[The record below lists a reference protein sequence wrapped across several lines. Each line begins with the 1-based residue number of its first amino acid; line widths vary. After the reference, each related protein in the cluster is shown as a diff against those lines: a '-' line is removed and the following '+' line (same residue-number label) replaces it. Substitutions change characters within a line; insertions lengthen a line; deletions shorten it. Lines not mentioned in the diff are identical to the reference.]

1 MREKTNGQSIGL
13 IERLEQKPLARRMDE
28 SNPLYWYIH
37 LDQLGKM
44 AQSAETVEKA
54 INEFTACSPYCCILK
69 VTSRKHLTYDLCA
82 TAVRNNGL
90 NLQYVPE
97 RFKDSQMCALAVS
110 ENGEALSDVPAAILT
125 GAEGYEICLM
135 AVGSDVSGRVLT
147 AVPSEYLK
155 GDRGRRLCMEAV
167 SYNGYAIRF
176 VPKRFLSK
184 TLVKSAFDHQA
195 PTRRK
200 ASNST
205 QSLEMDPDVHH
216 RPSLLSFIP
225 QRFLTEELVERAV
238 KLRPSELRDA
248 PDELISKDICLWAL
262 DQDPMNLKY
271 IRNPDNSILE
281 YALRKEPRAITVAPT
296 WRLTF
301 ELCRKALELDPEIP
315 TDSFPTRITE
325 QLQAEGLTKSAPVP
339 TDSDPADSEPC
350 ITMAPLKS
358 KIPSSS
364 GITRRQAP
372 KTLSKVTSGIYDITI
387 KDGSSRTFYY
397 ITDLHIEHQLWNE
410 KTGESDDTYAMS
422 EYELRKRMRRKLKTL
437 ADSACDSKGVL
448 LVGGDVANNIEAES
462 IFYDELSALETW
474 HGEIICVLGNHELAA
489 GESELR
495 PDHNRG
501 AAKSIEDVVSEYREA
516 IGYKATLLENQL
528 YLEYKGRRKVVL
540 NEKGILDSSI
550 DELTEACKK
559 SSLIILGGIG
569 FSGLNPAFNAST
581 ILYNSSITLE
591 VDIERTKRFRAV
603 YEKVLSCARDLRVI
617 VLTHTQKDD
626 WSDDPYNPN
635 WIYVNGHTHQNAVQL
650 DQSAIVLSDNQIGY
664 KPKPWKLKGF
674 SLDLKRVDIFE
685 DYPDGVHKIER
696 DQYIEFNRCMGITMQ
711 SMRYPGDIY
720 ALKRSGCYMFILKD
734 LDRTYLLAGGRRYK
748 LVHDIEYYFDNLPN
762 YVERVQRCFAPYQNA
777 LRSISDEV
785 KELGGSGAIHGC
797 IVDIDFFN
805 HIYLNP
811 FDGKVT
817 PYFAED
823 MDNKIIFENTRRL
836 LEGSP
841 YLPKGESM
849 IKRYSKL
856 SNHRSL
862 PILNELAVD
871 DGSLAAVPE
880 LVLDRAMYEP
890 SRIMRS
896 IQYIFDQNVV
906 RIWKDEVLSLTPT
919 SGGDLP
925 NSGLEPTRRI
935 GNGDQNR
942 G

>member
-1 MREKTNGQSIGL
+1 MSEKANGQSIGL
-13 IERLEQKPLARRMDE
+13 IERLEQNPLARRMDE

-54 INEFTACSPYCCILK
+54 INEFAVCNPYYCILK
-69 VTSRKHLTYDLCA
+69 VTSKKHLTYDLCA

-110 ENGEALSDVPAAILT
+110 ENGEALSDVPATILT
-125 GAEGYEICLM
+125 GAEGYKICLL
-135 AVGSDVSGRVLT
+135 AVGNDVSGRALT
-147 AVPSEYLK
+147 VVPSEYLK

-176 VPKRFLSK
+176 VPKRLLSK
-184 TLVKSAFDHQA
+184 ALVKSAFDHQA

-200 ASNST
+200 ASNSS
-205 QSLEMDPDVHH
+205 QSLEMGLDARHW
-216 RPSLLSFIP
+216 PSLLSFIP
-225 QRFLTEELVERAV
+225 QKFLTEELVERAV

-248 PDELISKDICLWAL
+248 PDELISKDICLWAI

-281 YALRKEPRAITVAPT
+281 YALQKDPRTIMVAPK
-296 WRLTF
+296 WSLTF
-301 ELCRKALELDPEIP
+301 ELCRMALELDPEIP
-315 TDSFPTRITE
+315 TSSFPAHITE
-325 QLQAEGLTKSAPVP
+325 QLQTEGLTESA
-339 TDSDPADSEPC
+339 SDPAASGPC
-350 ITMAPLKS
+350 ITMTPLKS
-358 KIPSSS
+358 KIPSTS
-364 GITRRQAP
+364 GITRQQAP
-372 KTLSKVTSGIYDITI
+372 KTLSKVASGIYDITL
-387 KDGSSRTFYY
+387 KDGSGRTLYY
-397 ITDLHIEHQLWNE
+397 ITDLHIEHQLRNE
-410 KTGESDDTYAMS
+410 KSDASDGTYAMS
-422 EYELRKRMRRKLKTL
+422 EHELRKRIRRKLKTL
-437 ADSACDSKGVL
+437 ADSACDSKGIL
-448 LVGGDVANNIEAES
+448 LVGGDVANSIKAES
-462 IFYDELSALETW
+462 VFYEELSALKTW
-474 HGEIICVLGNHELAA
+474 HGEIICILGNHELLA

-495 PDHNRG
+495 GDHNRG

-516 IGYKATLLENQL
+516 IGYRATLLENQL

-540 NEKGILDSSI
+540 TEEEILGSSI
-550 DELTEACKK
+550 DELTEACRK

-569 FSGLNPAFNAST
+569 FSGLNPVFNAST
-581 ILYNSSITLE
+581 IRYNSSITLE
-591 VDIERTKRFRAV
+591 VDIDRTKRFQAV
-603 YEKVLSCARDLRVI
+603 YEKVLSCARGLRVI
-617 VLTHTQKDD
+617 VLTHTQKAD

-635 WIYVNGHTHQNAVQL
+635 WIYVNGHTHQNTIQL
-650 DQSAIVLSDNQIGY
+650 DQAAIVLSDNQIGY
-664 KPKPWKLKGF
+664 TPKPWKLKGF
-674 SLDLKRVDIFE
+674 SLDIKRVDIFE
-685 DYPDGVHKIER
+685 DYPDGSHEIER
-696 DQYIEFNRCMGITMQ
+696 AQYIEFNKCMGITMQ
-711 SMRYPGDIY
+711 RMRYPGDIY
-720 ALKRSGCYMFILKD
+720 VLKRSGCYMFVLKD
-734 LDRTYLLAGGRRYK
+734 LARTYLLAGGRRYK
-748 LVHDIEYYFDNLPN
+748 LAHDIEYYFENLPK
-762 YVERVQRCFAPYQNA
+762 YVESVQRCFAPYQKA

-811 FDGKVT
+811 YDGKVT

-823 MDNKIIFENTRRL
+823 MENKIAFENTRRL

-841 YLPKGESM
+841 YLPQGETM
-849 IKRYSKL
+849 LKRYSKL

-862 PILNELAVD
+862 PILSELDGD
-871 DGSLAAVPE
+871 DGGMATVPE

-896 IQYIFDQNVV
+896 MQYIFDQNVV
-906 RIWKDEVLSLTPT
+906 RIWKDEVLNLTLA

-925 NSGLEPTRRI
+925 NSGLEPTHRI

>member
-1 MREKTNGQSIGL
+1 MSEKANGQSIGL
-13 IERLEQKPLARRMDE
+13 IERLEQNPLARRMDE

-54 INEFTACSPYCCILK
+54 INEFTACNPYYCILK

-110 ENGEALSDVPAAILT
+110 ENGEALSDVPATILT
-125 GAEGYEICLM
+125 GAEGYKICLL
-135 AVGSDVSGRVLT
+135 AVRNDVSGRALT
-147 AVPSEYLK
+147 VVPSEYLK
-155 GDRGRRLCMEAV
+155 GDCGRRLCMEAV

-176 VPKRFLSK
+176 VPKRLLSK

-200 ASNST
+200 ASSSS
-205 QSLEMDPDVHH
+205 QSLEMGLDACYW
-216 RPSLLSFIP
+216 PSLLSFIP
-225 QRFLTEELVERAV
+225 QKFLTEELVERAV

-248 PDELISKDICLWAL
+248 PDELISKDICLWAI

-281 YALRKEPRAITVAPT
+281 YALQKNPRTIMVAPK

-301 ELCRKALELDPEIP
+301 ELCRMALELDSEIP
-315 TDSFPTRITE
+315 TSSFPAHITE
-325 QLQAEGLTKSAPVP
+325 RLQTEGLTES
-339 TDSDPADSEPC
+339 TSDTAASGLC
-350 ITMAPLKS
+350 ITMTPLKS
-358 KIPSSS
+358 KIPSTS
-364 GITRRQAP
+364 GTTRQQAP
-372 KTLSKVTSGIYDITI
+372 KTLSKVASGIYDITL
-387 KDGSSRTFYY
+387 KDGSDRTLYY
-397 ITDLHIEHQLWNE
+397 ITDLHIEHQLRNE
-410 KTGESDDTYAMS
+410 KSDASDGTYAMS
-422 EYELRKRMRRKLKTL
+422 EHELRKRIRRKLKTL
-437 ADSACDSKGVL
+437 ADSACDSKGIL
-448 LVGGDVANNIEAES
+448 LVGGDVANSIKAET
-462 IFYDELSALETW
+462 IFYDELSALKTW
-474 HGEIICVLGNHELAA
+474 HGEIICVLGNHELLA

-495 PDHNRG
+495 GEHNRG

-516 IGYKATLLENQL
+516 IGYRATLLENQL

-540 NEKGILDSSI
+540 TEEEILGSNI
-550 DELTEACKK
+550 DELTEACRK

-569 FSGLNPAFNAST
+569 FSGLNPVFNAST
-581 ILYNSSITLE
+581 IRYNSSITLE
-591 VDIERTKRFRAV
+591 VDIDRTKRFQTV
-603 YEKVLSCARDLRVI
+603 YEKVLSCARGLRVI
-617 VLTHTQKDD
+617 VLTHTQKAD

-635 WIYVNGHTHQNAVQL
+635 WIYVNGHTHQNTVQL

-664 KPKPWKLKGF
+664 TPKPWKLKGF
-674 SLDLKRVDIFE
+674 SLDIKRVDIFE
-685 DYPDGVHKIER
+685 DYPDGSHKIER
-696 DQYIEFNRCMGITMQ
+696 AQYIEFNRCMGIAMQ
-711 SMRYPGDIY
+711 RMRYPGDIY
-720 ALKRSGCYMFILKD
+720 VLKRSGCYMFVLKD
-734 LDRTYLLAGGRRYK
+734 LARTYLLAGGRRYK
-748 LVHDIEYYFDNLPN
+748 LAYDIEYYFENLPK
-762 YVERVQRCFAPYQNA
+762 YVKNVQRCFAPYQNA
-777 LRSISDEV
+777 LRSISNEV

-811 FDGKVT
+811 YDGKVT

-823 MDNKIIFENTRRL
+823 MENKIAFENTRRL

-849 IKRYSKL
+849 LKRYSKL

-862 PILNELAVD
+862 PILNELDGD
-871 DGSLAAVPE
+871 DGGMATVPE

-896 IQYIFDQNVV
+896 MQYIFDQNVV
-906 RIWKDEVLSLTPT
+906 RIWKDEVLSLTLT

-925 NSGLEPTRRI
+925 NSELEPTHRI
-935 GNGDQNR
+935 GNADQNR